1 MTTNG
6 AINWQPVFDEAL
18 EYFVNYLQIDTTNP
32 PGNEKPAAR
41 WIGEILSS
49 AGMEVEYVEIQPER
63 EAVFGWL
70 RGDGS
75 KRAMMLCNHLD
86 VVPVEEDYWTKPA
99 FEGYIEDGKVY
110 GRGAVDMK
118 GCGIMH
124 LMTMLMLQRRGDA
137 LKRDLVFCGVPDEEA
152 GSVWGMEWAVQESA
166 RSRRCGV

>member
-1 MTTNG
+1 MTSNG
-6 AINWQPVFDEAL
+6 TINWQPVFDEAL
-18 EYFVNYLQIDTTNP
+18 DYFVNYLQIDTTNP

-41 WIGEILSS
+41 WIGKILSD

-63 EAVFGWL
+63 EAIFAWL

-99 FEGYIEDGKVY
+99 FEGLIEDGKVY

-124 LMTMLMLQRRGDA
+124 LMTMLLLQRTDA
-137 LKRDLVFCGVPDEEA
+137 SLKRDLVFCGVPDEEA
-152 GSVWGMEWAVQESA
+152 GSVWGMEWLCKN
-166 RSRRCGV
+166 RPDPR